1 MANGNLL
8 YDTEIVSS
16 IILGFGLLYI
26 IAKYFFKD
34 EKKIKYYCK
43 IKTIWSL

>member
-16 IILGFGLLYI
+16 IILGFDLLYI
-26 IAKYFFKD
+26 IAKY
-34 EKKIKYYCK
+34 EAC
-43 IKTIWSL
+43 

>member
-26 IAKYFFKD
+26 ITKY
-34 EKKIKYYCK
+34 EAC
-43 IKTIWSL
+43 